1 MEKIVT
7 LSPETV
13 APSAALLAG
22 FVRLN
27 RAWIER
33 YFRIEPSDERIFADP
48 AGHILRA
55 GGYIFLALDEGN
67 DELNEGSDTLNE
79 GNDEPATAPAAP
91 LGCCALIPHDGGAWE
106 LAKMAVDPSA
116 QGHGIGHALGSAAI
130 RQARALGLTALFLEG
145 NTRLAPSIRLYER
158 LGFRAVP
165 DYEAAYERC
174 DIFMRLPL

>member
-67 DELNEGSDTLNE
+67 DEPNTDNASLD
-79 GNDEPATAPAAP
+79 AAHAAP
-91 LGCCALIPHDGGAWE
+91 LGCCALIPHAGGAWE
-106 LAKMAVDPSA
+106 LAKMAVDPSV

-165 DYEAAYERC
+165 DYKAAYERC

>member
-13 APSAALLAG
+13 APSATLLAG

-67 DELNEGSDTLNE
+67 DELNTDTAGL
-79 GNDEPATAPAAP
+79 TADTAAP